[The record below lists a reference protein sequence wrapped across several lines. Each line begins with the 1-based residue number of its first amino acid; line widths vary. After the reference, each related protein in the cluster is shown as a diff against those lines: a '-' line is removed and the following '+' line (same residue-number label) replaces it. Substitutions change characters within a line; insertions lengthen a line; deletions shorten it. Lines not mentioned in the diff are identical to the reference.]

1 MRERLLAALREAKVA
16 IHLIGAHYG
25 FVPEGEERSIIE
37 LQSDE
42 ALYQA
47 SASTA
52 ARIFWLAP
60 NVQPQ
65 DPRLGALVERLQ
77 KPSPQGGRV
86 DLLANQTIEALKTLV
101 LDRLNPVTKA
111 APQPRG
117 PSVCPWST

>member
-1 MRERLLAALREAKVA
+1 MPAGAPPLDAAGVRERVLAALRDAKVA

-47 SASTA
+47 SNSTA

-60 NVQPQ
+60 ATPPQ
-65 DPRLGALVERLQ
+65 DPRLSALVDARAEAVPHR
-77 KPSPQGGRV
+77 PARR
-86 DLLANQTIEALKTLV
+86 DLLANQTIETS
-101 LDRLNPVTKA
+101 R
-111 APQPRG
+111 
-117 PSVCPWST
+117 PWCWIA